1 MANRGKN
8 NKGNKGKGNNTSA
21 APAKT
26 TGITISE
33 EDAAILEKVKQIAKD
48 AEVDLTDYKKLLEDE
63 LEEEIGRKREEQ
75 ERSLESA
82 KTKMEEEYKKELDE
96 KYKALKK
103 ETSDLEKT
111 KQELDSTVSGLQGK
125 LDKISEK
132 ISGAEEEARGIIK
145 KAEEDVQGII
155 DQAREDAKTASQ
167 EVLDEIAGKRTE
179 LEDQMDDF
187 ETKQFELE
195 AREAQ
200 LASKEKRVAK
210 QAEVYDT
217 ANPDMVESLKRQL
230 SITREQLDA
239 VRDEYEQVQI
249 ELNKM
254 KLKQIR
260 AEGISA
266 EDLQE
271 ENERLM
277 EKVEELENKCNRY
290 SDYELLE
297 MKRALDAE
305 KDYLIRIQN
314 QDREIAE
321 SRAELGRL
329 QNGQMEYE
337 QLRAQLDLLRTLND
351 HLRGELDNTK
361 KMLESSVGEICP
373 ALTAIDIQQTEVTG
387 EEYNRVQQ
395 RADLKVDMR
404 SMNLPKLVTHV
415 KTYAASRAKP
425 LFYSDRDLRAY
436 IAGMAS
442 SHLSILQGM
451 SGTGKTSLPKIFAEA
466 VMGEINVVV
475 VESSWRDRN
484 ELLGYYNDFS
494 KKFTAKEF
502 TCDLYR
508 AGCDRYKDTIYIIVL
523 DEMNL
528 SRVEYYFADFLSVLE
543 HEANKWKIKLVDTDL
558 RQLPTEIT
566 PAVREALEKEKGKE
580 AAELKAILDKLYP
593 EDTFVLDEDEETKV
607 TANDKLRLIAYM
619 SGKKFKNAANT
630 RYLVGGPQNLI
641 DGNTVR
647 IPSNVWFVGTANRD
661 ESTFE
666 ITDKVYDRA
675 QVLEFNKRA
684 KGKQLSEVEKI
695 YLPYEALEKMFLKAA
710 VEYEFDGESYAL
722 LAEIEQILQANFKIS
737 YGNRILDQINKFVPV
752 YVAAGQGSGLSNDEL
767 IREAIDYQLTYKV
780 LRKLEYVEMNRDAN
794 KDAGDKLRK
803 KFEQSGMKLAKE
815 FMDWKL
821 RGEE

>member
-1 MANRGKN
+1 MANRKSKGKN
-8 NKGNKGKGNNTSA
+8 NGRNASPSA
-21 APAKT
+21 VPKSSA
-26 TGITISE
+26 ISISE
-33 EDAAILEKVKQIAKD
+33 EDAALLEKAKQASKAGELD
-48 AEVDLTDYKKLLEDE
+48 LAEYRRLLEED
-63 LEEEIGRKREEQ
+63 LEKEIENKRKEQ
-75 ERSLESA
+75 ETQLEKSKETFEREYA
-82 KTKMEEEYKKELDE
+82 KSLDE
-96 KYKALKK
+96 KYKTLKK
-103 ETSDLEKT
+103 DVSDLEKT
-111 KQELDSTVSGLQGK
+111 KGELEKSVSGLEGELSK
-125 LDKISEK
+125 ISDKISD
-132 ISGAEEEARGIIK
+132 ADK
-145 KAEEDVQGII
+145 KAEGII
-155 DQAREDAKTASQ
+155 GKAEKEAEGIIEQAKEDAQAASQ
-167 EVLDEIAGKRTE
+167 EVLDEIEQKKSD
-179 LEDQMDDF
+179 LEDQLDDI

-217 ANPDMVESLKRQL
+217 ANPDMVESLQRQL
-230 SITREQLDA
+230 GVTREQLDA
-239 VRDEYEQVQI
+239 VRDEYERVQL
-249 ELNKM
+249 ELNKI
-254 KLKQIR
+254 KLMQIKM
-260 AEGISA
+260 EGVSP
-266 EDLQE
+266 EELQK
-271 ENERLM
+271 ENERLL
-277 EKVEELENKCNRY
+277 EKIEELENKCNRY

-321 SRAELGRL
+321 SKAELGRL
-329 QNGQMEYE
+329 QNGQLEYE
-337 QLRAQLDLLRTLND
+337 QLRSQLDLLRTLND
-351 HLRGELDNTK
+351 HLRAELDNTK

-373 ALTAIDIQQTEVTG
+373 ALTAIDIEQTETSG
-387 EEYNRVQQ
+387 EEYNRVQE
-395 RADLKVDMR
+395 RADAKVDMR
-404 SMNLPKLVTHV
+404 SINLPKLVSHV

-436 IAGMAS
+436 LAGMAS
-442 SHLSILQGM
+442 SHLTILQGM

-466 VMGEINVVV
+466 ILGEINVVA

-508 AGCDRYKDTIYIIVL
+508 AGSERYKDTIYIIVL

-543 HEANKWKIKLVDTDL
+543 DKETNWKIKLVDTDL

-566 PAVREALEKEKGKE
+566 QEVKDALEKEKGRE
-580 AAELKAILDKLYP
+580 TSELREIIEKLYP
-593 EDTFVLDEDEETKV
+593 DMSLSEDEETKV
-607 TANDKLRLIAYM
+607 SSNDKLRLISYL

-630 RYLVGGPQNLI
+630 RYLVGGPQNLL
-641 DGNTVR
+641 DGNTIR

-684 KGKQLSEVEKI
+684 KGTKLDEVEKI
-695 YLPYEALEKMFLKAA
+695 YLPYEVLEKLFKKAA
-710 VEYEFDGESYAL
+710 ADFEFDAESNAL
-722 LAEIEQILQANFKIS
+722 LEDIEQILQANFKIS
-737 YGNRILDQINKFVPV
+737 YGNRILDQINTFVPV
-752 YVAAGQGSGLSNDEL
+752 YVAAGQGLGLSDEQL
-767 IREAIDYQLTYKV
+767 IIEALDYQLTYKV

-803 KFEQSGMKLAKE
+803 KFEQNGMKLAKE

>member
-1 MANRGKN
+1 MANRKSKGKN
-8 NKGNKGKGNNTSA
+8 NGRNASPSA
-21 APAKT
+21 VPKSSA
-26 TGITISE
+26 ISISE
-33 EDAAILEKVKQIAKD
+33 EDAALLEKAKQASKAGELD
-48 AEVDLTDYKKLLEDE
+48 LAEYRRLLEED
-63 LEEEIGRKREEQ
+63 LEKEIENKRKEQ
-75 ERSLESA
+75 ETQLEKSKETFEREYA
-82 KTKMEEEYKKELDE
+82 KSLDE
-96 KYKALKK
+96 KYKTLKK
-103 ETSDLEKT
+103 DVSDLEKT
-111 KQELDSTVSGLQGK
+111 KGELEKSVSGLEGELSK
-125 LDKISEK
+125 ISDKISD
-132 ISGAEEEARGIIK
+132 ADK
-145 KAEEDVQGII
+145 KAEGII
-155 DQAREDAKTASQ
+155 GKAEKEAEGIIEQAKEDAKAASQ
-167 EVLDEIAGKRTE
+167 EVLDEIEQKKSD
-179 LEDQMDDF
+179 LEDQLDDI

-217 ANPDMVESLKRQL
+217 ANPDMVESLQRQL
-230 SITREQLDA
+230 GVTREQLDA
-239 VRDEYEQVQI
+239 VRDEYERVQL
-249 ELNKM
+249 ELNKI
-254 KLKQIR
+254 KLMQIKM
-260 AEGISA
+260 EGVSP
-266 EDLQE
+266 EELQK
-271 ENERLM
+271 ENERLL
-277 EKVEELENKCNRY
+277 EKIEELENKCNRY

-321 SRAELGRL
+321 SKAELGRL
-329 QNGQMEYE
+329 QNGQLEYE
-337 QLRAQLDLLRTLND
+337 QLRSQLDLLRTLND
-351 HLRGELDNTK
+351 HLRAELDNTK

-373 ALTAIDIQQTEVTG
+373 ALTAIDIEQTETSG
-387 EEYNRVQQ
+387 EEYNRVQE
-395 RADLKVDMR
+395 RADAKVDMR
-404 SMNLPKLVTHV
+404 SINLPKLVSHV

-436 IAGMAS
+436 LAGMAS
-442 SHLSILQGM
+442 SHLTILQGM

-466 VMGEINVVV
+466 ILGEINVVA

-508 AGCDRYKDTIYIIVL
+508 AGSERYKDTIYIIVL

-543 HEANKWKIKLVDTDL
+543 DKETNWKIKLVDTDL

-566 PAVREALEKEKGKE
+566 QEVKDALEKEKGRE
-580 AAELKAILDKLYP
+580 TSELREIIEKLYP
-593 EDTFVLDEDEETKV
+593 DMSLSEDEETKV
-607 TANDKLRLIAYM
+607 SSNDKLRLISYL

-630 RYLVGGPQNLI
+630 RYLVGGPQNLL
-641 DGNTVR
+641 DGNTIR

-684 KGKQLSEVEKI
+684 KGTKLDEVEKI
-695 YLPYEALEKMFLKAA
+695 YLPYEVLEKLFKKAA
-710 VEYEFDGESYAL
+710 ADFEFDAESNAL
-722 LAEIEQILQANFKIS
+722 LEDIEQILQANFKIS
-737 YGNRILDQINKFVPV
+737 YGNRILDQINTFVPV
-752 YVAAGQGSGLSNDEL
+752 YVAAGQGLGLSDEQL
-767 IREAIDYQLTYKV
+767 IIEALDYQLTYKV

-803 KFEQSGMKLAKE
+803 KFEQNGMKLAKE

>member
-1 MANRGKN
+1 MANRKSKGKN
-8 NKGNKGKGNNTSA
+8 NGRNASPSA
-21 APAKT
+21 VPKSSA
-26 TGITISE
+26 ISISE
-33 EDAAILEKVKQIAKD
+33 EDAALLEKAKQASKAGELD
-48 AEVDLTDYKKLLEDE
+48 LAEYRRLLEED
-63 LEEEIGRKREEQ
+63 LEKEIENKRKEQ
-75 ERSLESA
+75 ETQLEKSKETFEREYA
-82 KTKMEEEYKKELDE
+82 KSLDE
-96 KYKALKK
+96 KYKTLKK
-103 ETSDLEKT
+103 DVSDLEKT
-111 KQELDSTVSGLQGK
+111 KGELEKSVCGLEGE
-125 LDKISEK
+125 LSRISDKISD
-132 ISGAEEEARGIIK
+132 ADK
-145 KAEEDVQGII
+145 KAERIIGKAEKEAEGII
-155 DQAREDAKTASQ
+155 EQAKEDAQAASQ
-167 EVLDEIAGKRTE
+167 EVLDEIEQKKSD
-179 LEDQMDDF
+179 LEDQLDDI

-217 ANPDMVESLKRQL
+217 ANPDMVESLQRQL
-230 SITREQLDA
+230 GVTREQLDA
-239 VRDEYEQVQI
+239 VRDEYERVQL
-249 ELNKM
+249 ELNKI
-254 KLKQIR
+254 KLMQIKM
-260 AEGISA
+260 EGVSP
-266 EDLQE
+266 EELQK
-271 ENERLM
+271 ENERLL
-277 EKVEELENKCNRY
+277 EKIEELENKCNRY

-321 SRAELGRL
+321 SKAELGRL
-329 QNGQMEYE
+329 QNGQLEYE
-337 QLRAQLDLLRTLND
+337 QLRSQLDLLRTLND
-351 HLRGELDNTK
+351 HLRAELDNTK

-373 ALTAIDIQQTEVTG
+373 ALTAIDIEQTETSG
-387 EEYNRVQQ
+387 EEYNRVQE
-395 RADLKVDMR
+395 RADAKVDMR
-404 SMNLPKLVTHV
+404 SINLPKLVSHV

-436 IAGMAS
+436 LAGMAS
-442 SHLSILQGM
+442 SHLTILQGM

-466 VMGEINVVV
+466 ILGEINVVA

-508 AGCDRYKDTIYIIVL
+508 AGSERYKDTIYIIVL

-543 HEANKWKIKLVDTDL
+543 DKETNWKIKLVDTDL

-566 PAVREALEKEKGKE
+566 QEVKDALEKEKGRE
-580 AAELKAILDKLYP
+580 TSELREIIEKLYP
-593 EDTFVLDEDEETKV
+593 DMSLSEDEETKV
-607 TANDKLRLIAYM
+607 SSNDKLRLISYL

-630 RYLVGGPQNLI
+630 RYLVGGPQNLL
-641 DGNTVR
+641 DGNTIR

-684 KGKQLSEVEKI
+684 KGTKLDEVEKI
-695 YLPYEALEKMFLKAA
+695 YLPYEVLEKLFKKAA
-710 VEYEFDGESYAL
+710 ADFEFDAESNAL
-722 LAEIEQILQANFKIS
+722 LADIEQILQANFKIS
-737 YGNRILDQINKFVPV
+737 YGNRILDQINTFVPV
-752 YVAAGQGSGLSNDEL
+752 YVAAGQGLGLSDEQL
-767 IREAIDYQLTYKV
+767 IIEALDYQLTYKV

-803 KFEQSGMKLAKE
+803 KFEQNGMKLAKE

>member
-1 MANRGKN
+1 MKLFDYMHEIKGVLLVCFSGGLFFTLVLAAFGVSAAQLILLWMCFCLILFSTLVCCWQKKRRRLSYLRDTFGVLEPKYLMAEIADAPDSALEQVYFHMLQRALKSMADQVASSQRQTREYQEFLEQWVHEIKLPVTGIELLCEN
-8 NKGNKGKGNNTSA
+8 NKTDV
-21 APAKT
+21 T
-26 TGITISE
+26 RR
-33 EDAAILEKVKQIAKD
+33 ILAQTQRIGQDVEKV
-48 AEVDLTDYKKLLEDE
+48 LFY
-63 LEEEIGRKREEQ
+63 
-75 ERSLESA
+75 
-82 KTKMEEEYKKELDE
+82 
-96 KYKALKK
+96 
-103 ETSDLEKT
+103 
-111 KQELDSTVSGLQGK
+111 
-125 LDKISEK
+125 
-132 ISGAEEEARGIIK
+132 ARLG
-145 KAEEDVQGII
+145 V
-155 DQAREDAKTASQ
+155 
-167 EVLDEIAGKRTE
+167 
-179 LEDQMDDF
+179 
-187 ETKQFELE
+187 
-195 AREAQ
+195 
-200 LASKEKRVAK
+200 
-210 QAEVYDT
+210 
-217 ANPDMVESLKRQL
+217 
-230 SITREQLDA
+230 
-239 VRDEYEQVQI
+239 
-249 ELNKM
+249 
-254 KLKQIR
+254 
-260 AEGISA
+260 
-266 EDLQE
+266 
-271 ENERLM
+271 
-277 EKVEELENKCNRY
+277 
-290 SDYELLE
+290 
-297 MKRALDAE
+297 AE

>member
-1 MANRGKN
+1 MASKKNRN
-8 NKGNKGKGNNTSA
+8 NNNNNSKGRGNNSTAS
-21 APAKT
+21 
-26 TGITISE
+26 TGVTITE
-33 EDAAILEKVKQIAKD
+33 EEVALLEKAKKIVKD
-48 AEVDLTDYKKLLEDE
+48 TELEMAEFKKLLEDDLETEIDQKRKEQEQE
-63 LEEEIGRKREEQ
+63 LENAKSKFEEQ
-75 ERSLESA
+75 
-82 KTKMEEEYKKELDE
+82 YKKELDE
-96 KYKALKK
+96 KHSTLKK
-103 ETSDLEKT
+103 ETTELEKT
-111 KQELDSTVSGLQGK
+111 KTALEGSVSGLQSE

-132 ISGAEEEARGIIK
+132 IDTADKKAKEITDKAEEEA
-145 KAEEDVQGII
+145 QGII
-155 DQAREDAKTASQ
+155 DKAKEEAQDASQ
-167 EVLDEIAGKRTE
+167 EVLDEIEQQKND
-179 LEDQMDDF
+179 LDNQLDDF

-210 QAEVYDT
+210 QAEVYDA
-217 ANPDMVESLKRQL
+217 ANPDVVESLKRQV
-230 SITREQLDA
+230 SVTREQLDA
-239 VRDEYEQVQI
+239 VRDEYESVQI
-249 ELNKM
+249 ELNKI
-254 KLKQIR
+254 KLKQIKS
-260 AEGISA
+260 EGISP
-266 EDLQE
+266 EELQE
-271 ENERLM
+271 ENERLIQ
-277 EKVEELENKCNRY
+277 KVEDLENRCNRY

-314 QDREIAE
+314 QDREISE
-321 SRAELGRL
+321 SKAELGRL

-337 QLRAQLDLLRTLND
+337 QLRAQLDLLRTLNE

-373 ALTAIDIQQTEVTG
+373 ALTAIDIQQTEESG
-387 EEYNRVQQ
+387 EEFNRLQQ
-395 RADLKVDMR
+395 RSDFKVDLR
-404 SMNLPKLVTHV
+404 SMNLAKLVSHV

-425 LFYSDRDLRAY
+425 LFYSERDLRSY

-442 SHLSILQGM
+442 SHLSVLQGM
-451 SGTGKTSLPKIFAEA
+451 SGTGKTSLPKIFAESIL
-466 VMGEINVVV
+466 GEINVVV

-528 SRVEYYFADFLSVLE
+528 SRVEYYFADFLSILE
-543 HEANKWKIKLVDTDL
+543 HEASKWKIKLVDTDL

-566 PAVREALEKEKGKE
+566 KEVKEALDKEKGKE
-580 AAELKAILDKLYP
+580 IEELKGIVETLYP
-593 EDTFVLDEDEETKV
+593 NLSLNEDEETKV
-607 TANDKLRLIAYM
+607 TASDKLRLIAYL
-619 SGKKFKNAANT
+619 SSKKFKNAANT

-641 DGNTVR
+641 DGNTIR

-684 KGKQLSEVEKI
+684 KGNKLPEVDKI
-695 YLPYEALEKMFLKAA
+695 YLPYEALEKMFTKA
-710 VEYEFDGESYAL
+710 EIDFTFDGENYAL
-722 LAEIEQILQANFKIS
+722 LTDIEQILQANFKIS

-752 YVAAGQGSGLSNDEL
+752 YVAAGQGSGLTNDEL
-767 IREAIDYQLTYKV
+767 IKEAIDYQLTYKV

-803 KFEQSGMKLAKE
+803 KFEQNGMKLAKE

>member
-1 MANRGKN
+1 M
-8 NKGNKGKGNNTSA
+8 
-21 APAKT
+21 
-26 TGITISE
+26 
-33 EDAAILEKVKQIAKD
+33 
-48 AEVDLTDYKKLLEDE
+48 
-63 LEEEIGRKREEQ
+63 
-75 ERSLESA
+75 
-82 KTKMEEEYKKELDE
+82 
-96 KYKALKK
+96 
-103 ETSDLEKT
+103 
-111 KQELDSTVSGLQGK
+111 
-125 LDKISEK
+125 
-132 ISGAEEEARGIIK
+132 
-145 KAEEDVQGII
+145 
-155 DQAREDAKTASQ
+155 
-167 EVLDEIAGKRTE
+167 
-179 LEDQMDDF
+179 
-187 ETKQFELE
+187 
-195 AREAQ
+195 
-200 LASKEKRVAK
+200 
-210 QAEVYDT
+210 
-217 ANPDMVESLKRQL
+217 
-230 SITREQLDA
+230 
-239 VRDEYEQVQI
+239 
-249 ELNKM
+249 
-254 KLKQIR
+254 
-260 AEGISA
+260 
-266 EDLQE
+266 
-271 ENERLM
+271 
-277 EKVEELENKCNRY
+277 
-290 SDYELLE
+290 
-297 MKRALDAE
+297 
-305 KDYLIRIQN
+305 IQ
-314 QDREIAE
+314 
-321 SRAELGRL
+321 
-329 QNGQMEYE
+329 
-337 QLRAQLDLLRTLND
+337 
-351 HLRGELDNTK
+351 
-361 KMLESSVGEICP
+361 C
-373 ALTAIDIQQTEVTG
+373 
-387 EEYNRVQQ
+387 
-395 RADLKVDMR
+395 
-404 SMNLPKLVTHV
+404 
-415 KTYAASRAKP
+415 
-425 LFYSDRDLRAY
+425 
-436 IAGMAS
+436 
-442 SHLSILQGM
+442 
-451 SGTGKTSLPKIFAEA
+451 TSLPKIFAEA

>member
-1 MANRGKN
+1 MANRKSKGKN
-8 NKGNKGKGNNTSA
+8 NGRNASPSA
-21 APAKT
+21 VPKSSA
-26 TGITISE
+26 ISISE
-33 EDAAILEKVKQIAKD
+33 EDAALLEKAKQASKAGELD
-48 AEVDLTDYKKLLEDE
+48 LAEYRRLLEED
-63 LEEEIGRKREEQ
+63 LEKEIENKRKEQ
-75 ERSLESA
+75 ETQLEKSKETFEREYA
-82 KTKMEEEYKKELDE
+82 KSLDE
-96 KYKALKK
+96 KYKTLKK
-103 ETSDLEKT
+103 DVSDLEKT
-111 KQELDSTVSGLQGK
+111 KGELEKSVSGLEGELSK
-125 LDKISEK
+125 ISDKISD
-132 ISGAEEEARGIIK
+132 ADK
-145 KAEEDVQGII
+145 KAEGII
-155 DQAREDAKTASQ
+155 GKAEKEAEGIIEQAKEDAQAASQ
-167 EVLDEIAGKRTE
+167 EVLDEIEQKKSD
-179 LEDQMDDF
+179 LEDQLDDI

-217 ANPDMVESLKRQL
+217 ANPDMVESLQRQL
-230 SITREQLDA
+230 GVTREQLDA
-239 VRDEYEQVQI
+239 VRDEYERVQL
-249 ELNKM
+249 ELNKI
-254 KLKQIR
+254 KLMQIKM
-260 AEGISA
+260 EGVSP
-266 EDLQE
+266 EELQK
-271 ENERLM
+271 ENERLL
-277 EKVEELENKCNRY
+277 EKIEELENKCNRY

-321 SRAELGRL
+321 SKAELGRL
-329 QNGQMEYE
+329 QNGQLEYE
-337 QLRAQLDLLRTLND
+337 QLRSQLDLLRTLND
-351 HLRGELDNTK
+351 HLRAELDNTK

-373 ALTAIDIQQTEVTG
+373 ALTAIDIEQMETSG
-387 EEYNRVQQ
+387 EEYNRVQE
-395 RADLKVDMR
+395 RADAKVDMR
-404 SMNLPKLVTHV
+404 SINLPKLVSHV

-436 IAGMAS
+436 LAGMAS
-442 SHLSILQGM
+442 SHLTILQGM

-466 VMGEINVVV
+466 ILGEINVVA

-508 AGCDRYKDTIYIIVL
+508 AGSERYKDTIYIIVL

-543 HEANKWKIKLVDTDL
+543 DKETNWKIKLVDTDL

-566 PAVREALEKEKGKE
+566 QEVKDALEKEKGRE
-580 AAELKAILDKLYP
+580 TSELREIIEKLYP
-593 EDTFVLDEDEETKV
+593 DMSLSEDEETKV
-607 TANDKLRLIAYM
+607 SSNDKLRLISYL

-630 RYLVGGPQNLI
+630 RYLVGGPQNLL
-641 DGNTVR
+641 DGNTIR

-684 KGKQLSEVEKI
+684 KGTKLDEVEKI
-695 YLPYEALEKMFLKAA
+695 YLPYEVLEKLFKKAA
-710 VEYEFDGESYAL
+710 ADFEFDAESNAL
-722 LAEIEQILQANFKIS
+722 LEDIEQILQANFKIS
-737 YGNRILDQINKFVPV
+737 YGNRILDQINTFVPV
-752 YVAAGQGSGLSNDEL
+752 YVAAGQGLGLSDEQL
-767 IREAIDYQLTYKV
+767 IIEALDYQLTYKV
-780 LRKLEYVEMNRDAN
+780 LKKLEYVEMNRDAN

-803 KFEQSGMKLAKE
+803 KFEQNGMKLAKE

>member
-1 MANRGKN
+1 MAGRKSKGKN
-8 NKGNKGKGNNTSA
+8 NGRNASPSA
-21 APAKT
+21 APKSST
-26 TGITISE
+26 ISISE
-33 EDAAILEKVKQIAKD
+33 EDAALLEKAKQASKAGELD
-48 AEVDLTDYKKLLEDE
+48 LAEYGRLLEED
-63 LEEEIGRKREEQ
+63 LEKEIENKRKEQ
-75 ERSLESA
+75 ETQLEKS
-82 KTKMEEEYKKELDE
+82 KETFEREYTKSLDE
-96 KYKALKK
+96 KYKTLKK
-103 ETSDLEKT
+103 EVLDLEKT
-111 KQELDSTVSGLQGK
+111 KKELGKSVSGLEGELSK
-125 LDKISEK
+125 ISDKISD
-132 ISGAEEEARGIIK
+132 ADK
-145 KAEEDVQGII
+145 KAEGII
-155 DQAREDAKTASQ
+155 GKAEKEAEGIIEQAKEDAQAASQ
-167 EVLDEIAGKRTE
+167 EVLDEIEQKKSD
-179 LEDQMDDF
+179 LEDQLDDI

-210 QAEVYDT
+210 QAEVYNT
-217 ANPDMVESLKRQL
+217 ANPDMVESLQRQL
-230 SITREQLDA
+230 GVTREQLDA
-239 VRDEYEQVQI
+239 VRDEYERVQL
-249 ELNKM
+249 ELNKI
-254 KLKQIR
+254 KLKQIKM
-260 AEGISA
+260 EGVSP
-266 EDLQE
+266 EELQE
-271 ENERLM
+271 ENERLL
-277 EKVEELENKCNRY
+277 EKIEELENKCNRY

-305 KDYLIRIQN
+305 KDYLVRIQN

-321 SRAELGRL
+321 SKAELGRL
-329 QNGQMEYE
+329 QNGQLEYE
-337 QLRAQLDLLRTLND
+337 QLRSQLDLLRTLND
-351 HLRGELDNTK
+351 HLRAELDNTK

-373 ALTAIDIQQTEVTG
+373 ALTAIDIEQTETSG
-387 EEYNRVQQ
+387 EKYNRVQE
-395 RADLKVDMR
+395 RADAKVDMR
-404 SMNLPKLVTHV
+404 SINLPKLVSHV

-436 IAGMAS
+436 LAGMAS
-442 SHLSILQGM
+442 SHLAILQGM

-466 VMGEINVVV
+466 ILGEINVVA

-508 AGCDRYKDTIYIIVL
+508 AGSDRYKDTIYIIVL

-543 HEANKWKIKLVDTDL
+543 DKETNWKIKLVDTDL

-566 PAVREALEKEKGKE
+566 QEVKDALEKEKGRE
-580 AAELKAILDKLYP
+580 ASELREIIEKLYP
-593 EDTFVLDEDEETKV
+593 DMSLSEDEETKV
-607 TANDKLRLIAYM
+607 SSNDKLRLISYL

-630 RYLVGGPQNLI
+630 RYLVGGPQNLL
-641 DGNTVR
+641 DGNTIR

-684 KGKQLSEVEKI
+684 KGTKLDEVKKI
-695 YLPYEALEKMFLKAA
+695 YLSYEVLEKLFKKAA
-710 VEYEFDGESYAL
+710 ADFEFDAESNAL

-737 YGNRILDQINKFVPV
+737 YGNRILDQINTFVPV
-752 YVAAGQGSGLSNDEL
+752 YVAAGQGLDFSNEQL
-767 IREAIDYQLTYKV
+767 IIEALDYQLTYKV

-803 KFEQSGMKLAKE
+803 KFEQNGMKLAKE

>member
-1 MANRGKN
+1 MANRKSKGKN
-8 NKGNKGKGNNTSA
+8 NGRNASPSA
-21 APAKT
+21 VPKSSA
-26 TGITISE
+26 ISISE
-33 EDAAILEKVKQIAKD
+33 EDAALLEKAKQASKAGELD
-48 AEVDLTDYKKLLEDE
+48 LAEYRRLLEED
-63 LEEEIGRKREEQ
+63 LEKEIENKRKEQ
-75 ERSLESA
+75 ETQLEKSKETFEREYA
-82 KTKMEEEYKKELDE
+82 KSLDE
-96 KYKALKK
+96 KYKTLKK
-103 ETSDLEKT
+103 DVSDLEKT
-111 KQELDSTVSGLQGK
+111 KGELEKSVCGLEGE
-125 LDKISEK
+125 LSRISDKISD
-132 ISGAEEEARGIIK
+132 ADK
-145 KAEEDVQGII
+145 KAEGII
-155 DQAREDAKTASQ
+155 GKAEKEAEGIIEQAKEDAQAASQ
-167 EVLDEIAGKRTE
+167 EVLDEIEQKKSD
-179 LEDQMDDF
+179 LEDQLDDI

-217 ANPDMVESLKRQL
+217 ANPDMVESLQRQL
-230 SITREQLDA
+230 GVTREQLDA
-239 VRDEYEQVQI
+239 VRDEYERVQL
-249 ELNKM
+249 ELNKI
-254 KLKQIR
+254 KLMQIKM
-260 AEGISA
+260 EGVSP
-266 EDLQE
+266 EELQK
-271 ENERLM
+271 ENERLL
-277 EKVEELENKCNRY
+277 EKIEELENKCNRY

-305 KDYLIRIQN
+305 KDYLIQIQN

-321 SRAELGRL
+321 SKAELGRL
-329 QNGQMEYE
+329 QNGQLEYE
-337 QLRAQLDLLRTLND
+337 QLRSQLDLLRTLND
-351 HLRGELDNTK
+351 HLRAELDNTK
-361 KMLESSVGEICP
+361 KMLESCVGEICP
-373 ALTAIDIQQTEVTG
+373 ALTAIDIEQTETSG
-387 EEYNRVQQ
+387 EEYNRVQE
-395 RADLKVDMR
+395 RADAKVDMR
-404 SMNLPKLVTHV
+404 SINLPKLVSHV

-436 IAGMAS
+436 LAGMAS
-442 SHLSILQGM
+442 SHLTILQGM

-466 VMGEINVVV
+466 ILGEINVVA

-508 AGCDRYKDTIYIIVL
+508 AGSERYKDTIYIIVL

-543 HEANKWKIKLVDTDL
+543 DKETNWKIKLVDTDL

-566 PAVREALEKEKGKE
+566 QEVKDALEKEKGRE
-580 AAELKAILDKLYP
+580 TSELREIIEKLYP
-593 EDTFVLDEDEETKV
+593 DMSLSEDEETKV
-607 TANDKLRLIAYM
+607 SSNDKLRLISYL

-630 RYLVGGPQNLI
+630 RYLVGGPQNLL
-641 DGNTVR
+641 DGNTIR

-684 KGKQLSEVEKI
+684 KGTKLDEVEKI
-695 YLPYEALEKMFLKAA
+695 YLPYEVLEKLFKKAA
-710 VEYEFDGESYAL
+710 ADFEFDAESNAL
-722 LAEIEQILQANFKIS
+722 LADIEQILQANFKIS
-737 YGNRILDQINKFVPV
+737 YGNRILDQINTFVPV
-752 YVAAGQGSGLSNDEL
+752 YVAAGQGLGLSDEQL
-767 IREAIDYQLTYKV
+767 IIEALDYQLTYKV

-803 KFEQSGMKLAKE
+803 KFEQNGMKLAKE

>member
-1 MANRGKN
+1 MANRKSKGKN
-8 NKGNKGKGNNTSA
+8 NGRNASPSA
-21 APAKT
+21 VPKSSA
-26 TGITISE
+26 ISISE
-33 EDAAILEKVKQIAKD
+33 EDAALLEKAKQASKAGELD
-48 AEVDLTDYKKLLEDE
+48 LAEYRRLLEED
-63 LEEEIGRKREEQ
+63 LEKEIENKRKEQ
-75 ERSLESA
+75 ETQLEKSKETFEREYA
-82 KTKMEEEYKKELDE
+82 KSLDE
-96 KYKALKK
+96 KYKTLKK
-103 ETSDLEKT
+103 DVSDLEKT
-111 KQELDSTVSGLQGK
+111 KGELEKSVSGLEGELSK
-125 LDKISEK
+125 ISDKISD
-132 ISGAEEEARGIIK
+132 ADK
-145 KAEEDVQGII
+145 KAEGII
-155 DQAREDAKTASQ
+155 GKAEKEAEGIIEQAKEDAQAASQ
-167 EVLDEIAGKRTE
+167 EVLDEIEQKKSD
-179 LEDQMDDF
+179 LEDQLDDI

-217 ANPDMVESLKRQL
+217 ANPDMVESLQRQL
-230 SITREQLDA
+230 GVTREQLDA
-239 VRDEYEQVQI
+239 VRDEYERVQL
-249 ELNKM
+249 ELNKI
-254 KLKQIR
+254 KLMQIKM
-260 AEGISA
+260 EGVSP
-266 EDLQE
+266 EELQK
-271 ENERLM
+271 ENERLL
-277 EKVEELENKCNRY
+277 EKIEELENKCNRY

-321 SRAELGRL
+321 SKAELGRL
-329 QNGQMEYE
+329 QNGQLEYE
-337 QLRAQLDLLRTLND
+337 QLRSQLDLLRTLND
-351 HLRGELDNTK
+351 HLRAELDNTK

-373 ALTAIDIQQTEVTG
+373 ALTAIDIEQTETSG
-387 EEYNRVQQ
+387 EEYNCVQE
-395 RADLKVDMR
+395 RADAKVDMR
-404 SMNLPKLVTHV
+404 SINLPKLVSHV
-415 KTYAASRAKP
+415 KTYAASRAKS

-436 IAGMAS
+436 LAGMAS
-442 SHLSILQGM
+442 SHLTILQGM

-466 VMGEINVVV
+466 ILGEINVVA

-508 AGCDRYKDTIYIIVL
+508 AGSERYKDTIYIIVL

-543 HEANKWKIKLVDTDL
+543 DKETNWKIKLVDTDL

-566 PAVREALEKEKGKE
+566 QEVKDALEKEKGRE
-580 AAELKAILDKLYP
+580 TSELREIIEKLYP
-593 EDTFVLDEDEETKV
+593 DMSLSEDEETKV
-607 TANDKLRLIAYM
+607 SSNDKLRLISYL

-630 RYLVGGPQNLI
+630 RYLVGGPQNLL
-641 DGNTVR
+641 DGNTIR

-684 KGKQLSEVEKI
+684 KGTKLDEVEKI
-695 YLPYEALEKMFLKAA
+695 YLPYEVLEKLFKKAA
-710 VEYEFDGESYAL
+710 ADFEFDAESNAL
-722 LAEIEQILQANFKIS
+722 LADIEQILQANFKIS
-737 YGNRILDQINKFVPV
+737 YGNRILDQINTFVPV
-752 YVAAGQGSGLSNDEL
+752 YVAAGQGLGLSDEQL
-767 IREAIDYQLTYKV
+767 IIEALDYQLTYKV

-803 KFEQSGMKLAKE
+803 KFEQNGMKLAKE

>member
-1 MANRGKN
+1 M
-8 NKGNKGKGNNTSA
+8 
-21 APAKT
+21 
-26 TGITISE
+26 
-33 EDAAILEKVKQIAKD
+33 
-48 AEVDLTDYKKLLEDE
+48 
-63 LEEEIGRKREEQ
+63 
-75 ERSLESA
+75 
-82 KTKMEEEYKKELDE
+82 
-96 KYKALKK
+96 
-103 ETSDLEKT
+103 EKT

-145 KAEEDVQGII
+145 KAEEDAQGII

>member
-1 MANRGKN
+1 MASKKNRGKN
-8 NKGNKGKGNNTSA
+8 NGRNASPSTVVKTSNVS
-21 APAKT
+21 
-26 TGITISE
+26 ISE
-33 EDAAILEKVKQIAKD
+33 EDAVLLEKAKKASKD
-48 AEVDLTDYKKLLEDE
+48 GELDLAEYRKLLEAE
-63 LEEEIGRKREEQ
+63 LETEIENKRKEQEEQ
-75 ERSLESA
+75 LEKSKETFEQEYA
-82 KTKMEEEYKKELDE
+82 KSLDE
-96 KYKALKK
+96 KYKTLKRDV
-103 ETSDLEKT
+103 SDLEKT
-111 KQELDSTVSGLQGK
+111 KGELEKNISGLEREVSK
-125 LDKISEK
+125 IADKISDAEK
-132 ISGAEEEARGIIK
+132 RVEGIIEKAEKEAEGIIEQAKEEA
-145 KAEEDVQGII
+145 
-155 DQAREDAKTASQ
+155 QAASR
-167 EVLDEIAGKRTE
+167 EVLDEI
-179 LEDQMDDF
+179 DQKKSDLDEQLDDI
-187 ETKQFELE
+187 ETRQFELE

-200 LASKEKRVAK
+200 LTSKEKRVAK

-217 ANPDMVESLKRQL
+217 ANPDTVESLQRQL
-230 SITREQLDA
+230 GVTREQLDA
-239 VRDEYEQVQI
+239 VRNEYERVQL
-249 ELNKM
+249 ELNKI
-254 KLKQIR
+254 KLKQIKM
-260 AEGISA
+260 EGVSP
-266 EDLQE
+266 EELQE
-271 ENERLM
+271 ENERLL
-277 EKVEELENKCNRY
+277 EKIEELENKCNRY

-305 KDYLIRIQN
+305 KDYLVRLQN

-321 SRAELGRL
+321 SKAELGRI
-329 QNGQMEYE
+329 QNGQLEYE
-337 QLRAQLDLLRTLND
+337 QLRSQLDLLRTLND
-351 HLRGELDNTK
+351 HLRAELDNTK

-373 ALTAIDIQQTEVTG
+373 ALTAIDIQQTETSG
-387 EEYNRVQQ
+387 EEYNRVQE
-395 RADLKVDMR
+395 REDAKVDMR
-404 SMNLPKLVTHV
+404 SINLPKLISHV

-436 IAGMAS
+436 LAGMAS
-442 SHLSILQGM
+442 SHLAILQGM

-466 VMGEINVVV
+466 ILGEINVVA

-508 AGCDRYKDTIYIIVL
+508 AGSERYKDTIYIIVL

-543 HEANKWKIKLVDTDL
+543 DKTTNWKIKLVDTDL

-566 PAVREALEKEKGKE
+566 QEVKDALEKEKGRE
-580 AAELKAILDKLYP
+580 ASELREIIEKLYP
-593 EDTFVLDEDEETKV
+593 DMSLSEDEETKV
-607 TANDKLRLIAYM
+607 SSNDKLRLISYL
-619 SGKKFKNAANT
+619 SGKKFKNVANT
-630 RYLVGGPQNLI
+630 RYLVGGPQNLL

-684 KGKQLSEVEKI
+684 KGTKLDEVEKI
-695 YLPYEALEKMFLKAA
+695 YLPYDVLQKLFKKAA
-710 VEYEFDGESYAL
+710 VEFEFDAESYAL

-737 YGNRILDQINKFVPV
+737 YGNRILDQINTFVPV
-752 YVAAGQGSGLSNDEL
+752 YVAAGQGLGISDEQL
-767 IREAIDYQLTYKV
+767 IIEALDYQLTYKV

-803 KFEQSGMKLAKE
+803 KFEQNGMKLAKE

>member
-1 MANRGKN
+1 MAGRKSKGKN
-8 NKGNKGKGNNTSA
+8 NGRNASPSA
-21 APAKT
+21 APKSST
-26 TGITISE
+26 ISISE
-33 EDAAILEKVKQIAKD
+33 EDAALLEKAKQASKAGELD
-48 AEVDLTDYKKLLEDE
+48 LAEYGRLLEED
-63 LEEEIGRKREEQ
+63 LEKEIENKRKEQ
-75 ERSLESA
+75 ETQLEKS
-82 KTKMEEEYKKELDE
+82 KETFEREYTKSLDE

-103 ETSDLEKT
+103 DVSDLEKT
-111 KQELDSTVSGLQGK
+111 KGELEKSVSGLEGELSK
-125 LDKISEK
+125 ISDKISDADKKVE
-132 ISGAEEEARGIIK
+132 GIIG
-145 KAEEDVQGII
+145 KAEKEAEGII
-155 DQAREDAKTASQ
+155 EQAKEDAQAASQ
-167 EVLDEIAGKRTE
+167 EVLDEIEQKKSD
-179 LEDQMDDF
+179 LEDQLDEI

-195 AREAQ
+195 ARETQ

-217 ANPDMVESLKRQL
+217 ANPDMVESLQRQL
-230 SITREQLDA
+230 GVTREQLDA
-239 VRDEYEQVQI
+239 VRDEYERVQL
-249 ELNKM
+249 ELNKI
-254 KLKQIR
+254 KLKQIKM
-260 AEGISA
+260 EGVSP
-266 EDLQE
+266 EELQE
-271 ENERLM
+271 ENERLL
-277 EKVEELENKCNRY
+277 EKIEELENKCNRY

-305 KDYLIRIQN
+305 KDYLVRIQN

-321 SRAELGRL
+321 SKAELGRL
-329 QNGQMEYE
+329 QNGQLEYE
-337 QLRAQLDLLRTLND
+337 QLRSQLDLLRTLND
-351 HLRGELDNTK
+351 HLRAELDNTK

-373 ALTAIDIQQTEVTG
+373 ALTAIDIDQTETSG
-387 EEYNRVQQ
+387 EEYNRVQE
-395 RADLKVDMR
+395 RADAKVDMR
-404 SMNLPKLVTHV
+404 SINLPKLVSHV
-415 KTYAASRAKP
+415 KIYAASRAKP

-436 IAGMAS
+436 LAGMAS
-442 SHLSILQGM
+442 SHLTILQGM

-466 VMGEINVVV
+466 ILGEINVVA

-508 AGCDRYKDTIYIIVL
+508 AGSDRYKDTIYIIVL

-543 HEANKWKIKLVDTDL
+543 DKETNWKIKLVDTDL

-566 PAVREALEKEKGKE
+566 QEVKDALEKEKGRE
-580 AAELKAILDKLYP
+580 ASELREIIEKLYP
-593 EDTFVLDEDEETKV
+593 DMSLSEDEETKV
-607 TANDKLRLIAYM
+607 SSNDKIRLISYL
-619 SGKKFKNAANT
+619 SGKKFKNVANT
-630 RYLVGGPQNLI
+630 RYLVGGPQNLL

-647 IPSNVWFVGTANRD
+647 IPSNIWFVGTANRD

-684 KGKQLSEVEKI
+684 KGTKLDEVEKI
-695 YLPYEALEKMFLKAA
+695 YLPYEVLEKLFKKAA
-710 VEYEFDGESYAL
+710 ADFEFDAESNVL
-722 LAEIEQILQANFKIS
+722 LAEIEQILQTNFKIS
-737 YGNRILDQINKFVPV
+737 YGNRILDQINTFVPV
-752 YVAAGQGSGLSNDEL
+752 YVAAGQGLGLSDEQL
-767 IREAIDYQLTYKV
+767 IIEALDYQLTYKV

-803 KFEQSGMKLAKE
+803 KFEQNGMKLAKE

>member
-1 MANRGKN
+1 MASKKNRGKN
-8 NKGNKGKGNNTSA
+8 NGRNASPSTA
-21 APAKT
+21 AKT
-26 TGITISE
+26 STVSISD
-33 EDAAILEKVKQIAKD
+33 EDAALLEKAKKASKD
-48 AEVDLTDYKKLLEDE
+48 GELDLAEYRKLLEAE
-63 LEEEIGRKREEQ
+63 LETEIENKRKEQEEQ
-75 ERSLESA
+75 LEKSKESFEQEYA
-82 KTKMEEEYKKELDE
+82 KSLDE
-96 KYKALKK
+96 KYKTLKK
-103 ETSDLEKT
+103 DVSDLEKT
-111 KQELDSTVSGLQGK
+111 KGELEKSVSGLEGELSK
-125 LDKISEK
+125 ISDKISD
-132 ISGAEEEARGIIK
+132 ADK
-145 KAEEDVQGII
+145 KAEGII
-155 DQAREDAKTASQ
+155 EKAEKEAERIIEQAKEDAQTTNQ
-167 EVLDEIAGKRTE
+167 EVLKEIDQKKSDI
-179 LEDQMDDF
+179 EDQLDDI

-210 QAEVYDT
+210 QAEVYDA
-217 ANPDMVESLKRQL
+217 ANPDMVESLQRQL
-230 SITREQLDA
+230 GVTREQLDA
-239 VRDEYEQVQI
+239 VRDEYERVQL
-249 ELNKM
+249 ELNKI
-254 KLKQIR
+254 KLKQIKM
-260 AEGISA
+260 EGVSP
-266 EDLQE
+266 EELQE
-271 ENERLM
+271 ENERLL
-277 EKVEELENKCNRY
+277 EKIKELENKCNKY

-305 KDYLIRIQN
+305 KDYLVRIQN

-321 SRAELGRL
+321 SKAELGRL
-329 QNGQMEYE
+329 QNGQLEYE
-337 QLRAQLDLLRTLND
+337 QLRSQLDLLRTLND
-351 HLRGELDNTK
+351 HLRAELDNTK

-373 ALTAIDIQQTEVTG
+373 ALTAIDIQQTEISG
-387 EEYNRVQQ
+387 EEYNRVQE
-395 RADLKVDMR
+395 RLDVKVDMR
-404 SMNLPKLVTHV
+404 SINLPKLITHV

-436 IAGMAS
+436 LAGMAS
-442 SHLSILQGM
+442 SHLAILQGM

-466 VMGEINVVV
+466 ILGEINVVA

-508 AGCDRYKDTIYIIVL
+508 AGSDRYKDTIYIIVL

-543 HEANKWKIKLVDTDL
+543 DKTTNWKIKLVDTDL

-566 PAVREALEKEKGKE
+566 QEVKDALEKENGRE
-580 AAELKAILDKLYP
+580 ASELREIIEKLYP
-593 EDTFVLDEDEETKV
+593 DMSLSEDEETKV
-607 TANDKLRLIAYM
+607 SSNDKLRLISYL
-619 SGKKFKNAANT
+619 SGKKFKNATNT
-630 RYLVGGPQNLI
+630 RYLVGGPQNLL

-684 KGKQLSEVEKI
+684 KGTKLDEVEKI
-695 YLPYEALEKMFLKAA
+695 YLPYGVLEKLFKKAA
-710 VEYEFDGESYAL
+710 ADFAFDAESNAL

-737 YGNRILDQINKFVPV
+737 YGNRILDQINTFVPV
-752 YVAAGQGSGLSNDEL
+752 YVAAGQGLDLSDEQL
-767 IREAIDYQLTYKV
+767 IIEALDYQLTYKV

-803 KFEQSGMKLAKE
+803 KFEQNGMKLAKE

>member
-1 MANRGKN
+1 MGKNKNRGKSN
-8 NKGNKGKGNNTSA
+8 GRNASPSTVAKTSA
-21 APAKT
+21 
-26 TGITISE
+26 ISISE
-33 EDAAILEKVKQIAKD
+33 EDAALLEMAKKASKDGELDLAEYRRLLETELETEIDNKRKEQEEQLEKSK
-48 AEVDLTDYKKLLEDE
+48 ESF
-63 LEEEIGRKREEQ
+63 EQ
-75 ERSLESA
+75 EYA
-82 KTKMEEEYKKELDE
+82 KSLDE
-96 KYKALKK
+96 KYKTLKRDV
-103 ETSDLEKT
+103 SDLEKT
-111 KQELDSTVSGLQGK
+111 KGELEKSVSGLEGELSK
-125 LDKISEK
+125 ISDKISNADKKVEAILEK
-132 ISGAEEEARGIIK
+132 AEQEAEGIIK
-145 KAEEDVQGII
+145 
-155 DQAREDAKTASQ
+155 QAKEDAQVASK
-167 EVLDEIAGKRTE
+167 EVLDEIEQKKSD
-179 LEDQMDDF
+179 LEEQLDDI

-210 QAEVYDT
+210 QAEVYDS
-217 ANPDMVESLKRQL
+217 ANPDMVESLQRQL
-230 SITREQLDA
+230 GITREQLDA
-239 VRDEYEQVQI
+239 VRDEYERVQL
-249 ELNKM
+249 ELNKI
-254 KLKQIR
+254 KLKQIKM
-260 AEGISA
+260 EGISP
-266 EDLQE
+266 EELQE
-271 ENERLM
+271 ENERFLA
-277 EKVEELENKCNRY
+277 KIEELQNKCNRY
-290 SDYELLE
+290 SDYELLD
-297 MKRALDAE
+297 MKRALEAE
-305 KDYLIRIQN
+305 KDYLVRIQN

-321 SRAELGRL
+321 SKAELGRL
-329 QNGQMEYE
+329 QNGQLEYE

-351 HLRGELDNTK
+351 HLRAELDNTK

-373 ALTAIDIQQTEVTG
+373 ALTAIDIQQTEISG
-387 EEYNRVQQ
+387 EEYNRVQE
-395 RADLKVDMR
+395 RADAKVDMR
-404 SMNLPKLVTHV
+404 TMNLPKLISHV

-436 IAGMAS
+436 LAGMAS
-442 SHLSILQGM
+442 SHLAILQGM

-466 VMGEINVVV
+466 ILGEINVVA

-508 AGCDRYKDTIYIIVL
+508 SGSDRYKDTIYIIVL

-543 HEANKWKIKLVDTDL
+543 DKETNWKIKLVDTDL

-566 PAVREALEKEKGKE
+566 QDVKDALEKEKDRE
-580 AAELKAILDKLYP
+580 VSELRDIVEKLYP
-593 EDTFVLDEDEETKV
+593 DMSLSEDEETKV
-607 TANDKLRLIAYM
+607 SSNDKLRLISYL

-630 RYLVGGPQNLI
+630 RYLVGGPQNLL

-684 KGKQLSEVEKI
+684 KGTKLNEVEKI
-695 YLPYEALEKMFLKAA
+695 YLPYEVLEKLFRKAA
-710 VEYEFDGESYAL
+710 VDFEFDAESNAL

-737 YGNRILDQINKFVPV
+737 YGNRILDQINTFVPV
-752 YVAAGQGSGLSNDEL
+752 YVAAGQGLGLKNEQL
-767 IREAIDYQLTYKV
+767 IIEALDYQLTYKV
-780 LRKLEYVEMNRDAN
+780 LRKLEYVEMSRDAN

-803 KFEQSGMKLAKE
+803 KFEQNGMKLAKE

>member
-1 MANRGKN
+1 MANRKSKGKN
-8 NKGNKGKGNNTSA
+8 NGRNASPSA
-21 APAKT
+21 VPKSSA
-26 TGITISE
+26 ISISE
-33 EDAAILEKVKQIAKD
+33 EDAVLLEKAKQASKAGELD
-48 AEVDLTDYKKLLEDE
+48 LAEYRRLLEED
-63 LEEEIGRKREEQ
+63 LEKEIENKRKEQ
-75 ERSLESA
+75 ETQLEKSKETFEREYA
-82 KTKMEEEYKKELDE
+82 KSLDE
-96 KYKALKK
+96 KYKTLKK
-103 ETSDLEKT
+103 DVSDLEKT
-111 KQELDSTVSGLQGK
+111 KGELEKSVSGLEGELSK
-125 LDKISEK
+125 ISDKISDADK
-132 ISGAEEEARGIIK
+132 KAKGIIG
-145 KAEEDVQGII
+145 KAEKEAEGII
-155 DQAREDAKTASQ
+155 EQAKEDAQAASQ
-167 EVLDEIAGKRTE
+167 EVLDEIEQKKSD
-179 LEDQMDDF
+179 LEDQLDDI

-217 ANPDMVESLKRQL
+217 ANPDMVESLQRQL
-230 SITREQLDA
+230 GVTREQLDA
-239 VRDEYEQVQI
+239 VRDEYERVQL
-249 ELNKM
+249 ELNKI
-254 KLKQIR
+254 KLMQIKM
-260 AEGISA
+260 EGVSP
-266 EDLQE
+266 EELQK
-271 ENERLM
+271 ENERLL
-277 EKVEELENKCNRY
+277 EKIEELENKCNRY

-321 SRAELGRL
+321 SKAELGRL
-329 QNGQMEYE
+329 QNGQLEYE
-337 QLRAQLDLLRTLND
+337 QLRSQLDLLRTLND
-351 HLRGELDNTK
+351 HLRAELDNTK

-373 ALTAIDIQQTEVTG
+373 ALTAIDIEQTETSG
-387 EEYNRVQQ
+387 EEYNRVQE
-395 RADLKVDMR
+395 RADAKVDMR
-404 SMNLPKLVTHV
+404 SINLPKLVSHV

-436 IAGMAS
+436 LAGMAS
-442 SHLSILQGM
+442 SHLTILQGM

-466 VMGEINVVV
+466 ILGEINVVA

-508 AGCDRYKDTIYIIVL
+508 AGSERYKDTIYIIVL

-543 HEANKWKIKLVDTDL
+543 DKETNWKIKLVDTDL

-566 PAVREALEKEKGKE
+566 QEVKDALEKEKGRE
-580 AAELKAILDKLYP
+580 TSELREIIEKLYP
-593 EDTFVLDEDEETKV
+593 DMSLSEDEETKV
-607 TANDKLRLIAYM
+607 SSNDKLRLISYL

-630 RYLVGGPQNLI
+630 RYLVGGPQNLL
-641 DGNTVR
+641 DGNTIR

-684 KGKQLSEVEKI
+684 KGTKLDEVEKI
-695 YLPYEALEKMFLKAA
+695 YLPYEVLEKLFKKAA
-710 VEYEFDGESYAL
+710 ADFEFDAESNAL
-722 LAEIEQILQANFKIS
+722 LEDIEQILQANFKIS
-737 YGNRILDQINKFVPV
+737 YGNRILDQINTFVPV
-752 YVAAGQGSGLSNDEL
+752 YVAAGQGLGLSDEQL
-767 IREAIDYQLTYKV
+767 IIEALDYQLTYKV

-803 KFEQSGMKLAKE
+803 KFEQNGMKLAKE

>member
-1 MANRGKN
+1 MAGKKNRGKN
-8 NKGNKGKGNNTSA
+8 NGRNTSSS
-21 APAKT
+21 APAKSS
-26 TGITISE
+26 IVTISE
-33 EDAAILEKVKQIAKD
+33 EDAALLEKAKQASKD
-48 AEVDLTDYKKLLEDE
+48 GELDLAEYRKLLEADLETEIENKRKEQEKE
-63 LEEEIGRKREEQ
+63 LEKSKETFEQ
-75 ERSLESA
+75 DY
-82 KTKMEEEYKKELDE
+82 TKSLDE
-96 KYKALKK
+96 KYKTLKG
-103 ETSDLEKT
+103 EVSDLEKT
-111 KQELDSTVSGLQGK
+111 KSELEKSVSGLEGELTK
-125 LDKISEK
+125 ISDKISDADKKVED
-132 ISGAEEEARGIIK
+132 IIK
-145 KAEEDVQGII
+145 KAEEDAEEII
-155 DQAREDAKTASQ
+155 EQAKEDAQTASQ
-167 EVLDEIAGKRTE
+167 EVLDEIEQKKSD

-210 QAEVYDT
+210 QAEVYDA
-217 ANPDMVESLKRQL
+217 ANPDMVESLQRQL
-230 SITREQLDA
+230 KVTREQLDA
-239 VRDEYEQVQI
+239 VRDEYEHVQL
-249 ELNKM
+249 ELNKI
-254 KLKQIR
+254 KLKQIKM
-260 AEGISA
+260 EGVSPEA
-266 EDLQE
+266 LQE
-271 ENERLM
+271 ENERLL
-277 EKVEELENKCNRY
+277 EKIDELENKCNRY

-321 SRAELGRL
+321 SKAELGRL
-329 QNGQMEYE
+329 QNGQLEYE
-337 QLRAQLDLLRTLND
+337 QLRSQLDLLRTLND
-351 HLRGELDNTK
+351 HLRAELDNTK

-373 ALTAIDIQQTEVTG
+373 ALTAIDIQQTETSG
-387 EEYNRVQQ
+387 EEYNRVQE
-395 RADLKVDMR
+395 RADVKVDMR
-404 SMNLPKLVTHV
+404 KINLPKLISHV

-436 IAGMAS
+436 LAGMAS
-442 SHLSILQGM
+442 SHLAILQGM
-451 SGTGKTSLPKIFAEA
+451 SGTGKTSLPKIFAESIL
-466 VMGEINVVV
+466 GEINVVA

-508 AGCDRYKDTIYIIVL
+508 AGSDRYKDTIYIIVL

-543 HEANKWKIKLVDTDL
+543 DKETNWKIKLVDTDL

-566 PAVREALEKEKGKE
+566 PEVIEALEKEKGRE
-580 AAELKAILDKLYP
+580 ASELREIVGKLYP
-593 EDTFVLDEDEETKV
+593 DMALSEEEETKV
-607 TANDKLRLIAYM
+607 SSNDKLRLISYL

-630 RYLVGGPQNLI
+630 RYLVGGPQNLL

-684 KGKQLSEVEKI
+684 KGTKLDEVEKI
-695 YLPYEALEKMFLKAA
+695 YLPYEVLEKLFKKAA
-710 VEYEFDGESYAL
+710 ADFEFDAESYAL

-737 YGNRILDQINKFVPV
+737 YGNRILDQINTFVPV
-752 YVAAGQGSGLSNDEL
+752 YVAAGQGTGFSDEEL
-767 IREAIDYQLTYKV
+767 IVEALDYQLTYKV

-803 KFEQSGMKLAKE
+803 KFEQNGMKLAKE

>member
-1 MANRGKN
+1 MAGKKNRGKN
-8 NKGNKGKGNNTSA
+8 NGRNTSSS
-21 APAKT
+21 APAKSS
-26 TGITISE
+26 IVTISE
-33 EDAAILEKVKQIAKD
+33 EDAALLEKAKQASKD
-48 AEVDLTDYKKLLEDE
+48 GELDLAEYRKLLEADLETEIENKRKEQEKE
-63 LEEEIGRKREEQ
+63 LEKSKETFEQ
-75 ERSLESA
+75 DY
-82 KTKMEEEYKKELDE
+82 TKSLDE
-96 KYKALKK
+96 KYKTLKG
-103 ETSDLEKT
+103 EVSDLEKT
-111 KQELDSTVSGLQGK
+111 KSELEKSVSGLEGELTK
-125 LDKISEK
+125 ISDKISDADKKVED
-132 ISGAEEEARGIIK
+132 IIK
-145 KAEEDVQGII
+145 KAEEDAEKII
-155 DQAREDAKTASQ
+155 EQAKEDAQTASQ
-167 EVLDEIAGKRTE
+167 EVLDEIEQKKSD

-210 QAEVYDT
+210 QAEVYDA
-217 ANPDMVESLKRQL
+217 ANPDMVESLQRQL
-230 SITREQLDA
+230 KVTREQLDA
-239 VRDEYEQVQI
+239 VRDEYEHVQL
-249 ELNKM
+249 ELNKI
-254 KLKQIR
+254 KLKQIKM
-260 AEGISA
+260 EGVSPEA
-266 EDLQE
+266 LQE
-271 ENERLM
+271 ENERLL
-277 EKVEELENKCNRY
+277 EKIDELENKCNRY

-321 SRAELGRL
+321 SKAELGRL
-329 QNGQMEYE
+329 QNGQLEYE
-337 QLRAQLDLLRTLND
+337 QLRSQLDLLRTLND
-351 HLRGELDNTK
+351 HLRAELDNTK

-373 ALTAIDIQQTEVTG
+373 ALTAIDIQQTETSG
-387 EEYNRVQQ
+387 EEYNRVQE
-395 RADLKVDMR
+395 RADVKVDMR
-404 SMNLPKLVTHV
+404 KINLPKLISHV

-436 IAGMAS
+436 LAGMAS
-442 SHLSILQGM
+442 SHLAILQGM
-451 SGTGKTSLPKIFAEA
+451 SGTGKTSLPKIFAESIL
-466 VMGEINVVV
+466 GEINVVA

-508 AGCDRYKDTIYIIVL
+508 AGSDRYKDTIYIIVL

-543 HEANKWKIKLVDTDL
+543 DKETNWKIKLVDTDL

-566 PAVREALEKEKGKE
+566 PEVIEALEKEKGRE
-580 AAELKAILDKLYP
+580 ASELREIVGKLYP
-593 EDTFVLDEDEETKV
+593 DMALSEEEETKV
-607 TANDKLRLIAYM
+607 SSNDKLRLISYL

-630 RYLVGGPQNLI
+630 RYLVGGPQNLL

-684 KGKQLSEVEKI
+684 KGTKLDEVEKI
-695 YLPYEALEKMFLKAA
+695 YLPYEVLEKLFKKAVA
-710 VEYEFDGESYAL
+710 DFEFDAESYAL

-737 YGNRILDQINKFVPV
+737 YGNRILDQINTFVPV
-752 YVAAGQGSGLSNDEL
+752 YVAAGQGTGFSDEEL
-767 IREAIDYQLTYKV
+767 IVEALDYQLTYKV

-803 KFEQSGMKLAKE
+803 KFEQNGMKLAKE

>member
-1 MANRGKN
+1 MAGKKNRGKN
-8 NKGNKGKGNNTSA
+8 NGRNTSSSV
-21 APAKT
+21 PAKSS
-26 TGITISE
+26 IVTISE
-33 EDAAILEKVKQIAKD
+33 EDAALLEKAKQASKD
-48 AEVDLTDYKKLLEDE
+48 GELDLAEYRKFLEADLETEIENKRKEQEKE
-63 LEEEIGRKREEQ
+63 LEKSKETFEQ
-75 ERSLESA
+75 DY
-82 KTKMEEEYKKELDE
+82 TKSLDE
-96 KYKALKK
+96 KYKTLKG
-103 ETSDLEKT
+103 EVSDLEKT
-111 KQELDSTVSGLQGK
+111 KSELEKSVSGLEGELTK
-125 LDKISEK
+125 ISDKISDADKKVED
-132 ISGAEEEARGIIK
+132 IIK
-145 KAEEDVQGII
+145 KAEEDAEEII
-155 DQAREDAKTASQ
+155 EQAKEDAQTASQ
-167 EVLDEIAGKRTE
+167 EVLDEIEQKKSD

-210 QAEVYDT
+210 QAEVYDA
-217 ANPDMVESLKRQL
+217 ANPDMVESLQRQL
-230 SITREQLDA
+230 KVTREQLDA
-239 VRDEYEQVQI
+239 VRDEYEHVQL
-249 ELNKM
+249 ELNKI
-254 KLKQIR
+254 KLKQIKM
-260 AEGISA
+260 EGVSPEA
-266 EDLQE
+266 LQE
-271 ENERLM
+271 ENERLL
-277 EKVEELENKCNRY
+277 EKIDELENKCNRY

-321 SRAELGRL
+321 SKAELGRL
-329 QNGQMEYE
+329 QNGQLEYE
-337 QLRAQLDLLRTLND
+337 QLRSQLDLLRTLND
-351 HLRGELDNTK
+351 HLRAELDNTK

-373 ALTAIDIQQTEVTG
+373 ALTAIDIQQTETSG
-387 EEYNRVQQ
+387 EEYNRVQE
-395 RADLKVDMR
+395 RADVKVDMR
-404 SMNLPKLVTHV
+404 KINLPKLISHV

-436 IAGMAS
+436 LAGMAS
-442 SHLSILQGM
+442 SHLAILQGM
-451 SGTGKTSLPKIFAEA
+451 SGTGKTSLPKIFAESIL
-466 VMGEINVVV
+466 GEINVVA

-508 AGCDRYKDTIYIIVL
+508 AGSDRYKDTIYIIVL

-543 HEANKWKIKLVDTDL
+543 DKETNWKIKLVDTDL

-566 PAVREALEKEKGKE
+566 PEVIEALEKEKGRE
-580 AAELKAILDKLYP
+580 ASELREIVGKLYP
-593 EDTFVLDEDEETKV
+593 DMALSEEEETKV
-607 TANDKLRLIAYM
+607 SSNDKLRLISYL

-630 RYLVGGPQNLI
+630 RYLVGGPQNLL

-684 KGKQLSEVEKI
+684 KGTKLDEVEKI
-695 YLPYEALEKMFLKAA
+695 YLPYEVLEKLFKKAA
-710 VEYEFDGESYAL
+710 ADFEFDAESYAL

-737 YGNRILDQINKFVPV
+737 YGNRILDQINTFVPV
-752 YVAAGQGSGLSNDEL
+752 YVAAGQGTGFSDEEL
-767 IREAIDYQLTYKV
+767 IVEALDYQLTYKV

-803 KFEQSGMKLAKE
+803 KFEQNGMKLAKE

>member
-1 MANRGKN
+1 MASKKNRGKN
-8 NKGNKGKGNNTSA
+8 NGRNASPSTA
-21 APAKT
+21 AKT
-26 TGITISE
+26 STVSISD
-33 EDAAILEKVKQIAKD
+33 EDADLLEKAKKASKD
-48 AEVDLTDYKKLLEDE
+48 GELDLAEYRKLLEAE
-63 LEEEIGRKREEQ
+63 LETEIENKRKEQEEQ
-75 ERSLESA
+75 LEKSKESFEQEYA
-82 KTKMEEEYKKELDE
+82 KSLDE
-96 KYKALKK
+96 KYKTLKK
-103 ETSDLEKT
+103 DVSDLEKT
-111 KQELDSTVSGLQGK
+111 KGELEKSVSRLEGELSK
-125 LDKISEK
+125 ISDKISD
-132 ISGAEEEARGIIK
+132 ADK
-145 KAEEDVQGII
+145 KAEGII
-155 DQAREDAKTASQ
+155 EKAEKEAEGIIEQAKEDAQATNQ
-167 EVLDEIAGKRTE
+167 EVLNEIEQKKSDI
-179 LEDQMDDF
+179 EDQLDDI

-210 QAEVYDT
+210 QAEVYDV
-217 ANPDMVESLKRQL
+217 ANPDMVESLQRQL
-230 SITREQLDA
+230 GVTREQLDE
-239 VRDEYEQVQI
+239 VRDEYERVQL
-249 ELNKM
+249 ELNKI

-260 AEGISA
+260 MEGVST
-266 EDLQE
+266 EELQE
-271 ENERLM
+271 ENERLL
-277 EKVEELENKCNRY
+277 EKIEELENKCNKY

-305 KDYLIRIQN
+305 KDYLVRIQN

-321 SRAELGRL
+321 SKAELGRL
-329 QNGQMEYE
+329 QNGQLEYE
-337 QLRAQLDLLRTLND
+337 QLRSQLDLLRTLND
-351 HLRGELDNTK
+351 HLRAELDNTK

-373 ALTAIDIQQTEVTG
+373 ALTAIDIQQTEISG
-387 EEYNRVQQ
+387 EEYNRVQE
-395 RADLKVDMR
+395 RSDVKVDMR
-404 SMNLPKLVTHV
+404 SINLPKLITHV

-436 IAGMAS
+436 LAGMAS
-442 SHLSILQGM
+442 SHLAILQGM

-466 VMGEINVVV
+466 ILGEINVVA

-508 AGCDRYKDTIYIIVL
+508 AGSDRYKDTIYIIVL

-543 HEANKWKIKLVDTDL
+543 DKTTNWKIKLVDTDL

-566 PAVREALEKEKGKE
+566 QEVKDALEKEKGRE
-580 AAELKAILDKLYP
+580 ASELREIIEKLYP
-593 EDTFVLDEDEETKV
+593 DMSLSEDEETKV
-607 TANDKLRLIAYM
+607 SSNDKLRLISYL

-630 RYLVGGPQNLI
+630 RYLVGGPQNLL

-684 KGKQLSEVEKI
+684 KGTKLDEVEKI
-695 YLPYEALEKMFLKAA
+695 YLPYGVLEKLFKKAA
-710 VEYEFDGESYAL
+710 ADFEFDAESNAL

-737 YGNRILDQINKFVPV
+737 YGNRILDQINTFVPV
-752 YVAAGQGSGLSNDEL
+752 YVAAGQGLDLSDEQL
-767 IREAIDYQLTYKV
+767 IIEALDYQLTYKV

-794 KDAGDKLRK
+794 KEAGDELRK
-803 KFEQSGMKLAKE
+803 TFEQNGMKLAKE

>member
-1 MANRGKN
+1 MASKKNRGKN
-8 NKGNKGKGNNTSA
+8 NGRNASTSTA
-21 APAKT
+21 AKT
-26 TGITISE
+26 STVSISD
-33 EDAAILEKVKQIAKD
+33 EDAALLEKAKKVSKD
-48 AEVDLTDYKKLLEDE
+48 GELDLAEYRKLLEAE
-63 LEEEIGRKREEQ
+63 LETEIENKRKEQEEQ
-75 ERSLESA
+75 LEKSKESFEQEYA
-82 KTKMEEEYKKELDE
+82 KSLDE
-96 KYKALKK
+96 KYKTLKK
-103 ETSDLEKT
+103 DVSDLEKT
-111 KQELDSTVSGLQGK
+111 KGELEKSVSGLEGELSK
-125 LDKISEK
+125 ISDKISD
-132 ISGAEEEARGIIK
+132 ADK
-145 KAEEDVQGII
+145 KAEGII
-155 DQAREDAKTASQ
+155 EKAEKEAERIIEQAKEDAQTTNQ
-167 EVLDEIAGKRTE
+167 EVLKEIDQKKSDI
-179 LEDQMDDF
+179 EDQLDDI

-210 QAEVYDT
+210 QAEVYDA
-217 ANPDMVESLKRQL
+217 ANPDMVESLQRQL
-230 SITREQLDA
+230 GVTREQLDA
-239 VRDEYEQVQI
+239 VRDEYERVQL
-249 ELNKM
+249 ELNKI
-254 KLKQIR
+254 KLKQIKM
-260 AEGISA
+260 EGVSP
-266 EDLQE
+266 EELQE
-271 ENERLM
+271 ENERLL
-277 EKVEELENKCNRY
+277 EKIEELENKCNKY

-305 KDYLIRIQN
+305 KDYLVRIQN

-321 SRAELGRL
+321 SKAELGRL
-329 QNGQMEYE
+329 QNGQLEYE
-337 QLRAQLDLLRTLND
+337 QLRSQLDLLRTLND
-351 HLRGELDNTK
+351 HLRAELDNTK

-373 ALTAIDIQQTEVTG
+373 ALTAIDIQQTEISG
-387 EEYNRVQQ
+387 EEYNRVQE
-395 RADLKVDMR
+395 RLDVKVDMR
-404 SMNLPKLVTHV
+404 SINLPKLITHV

-436 IAGMAS
+436 LAGMAS
-442 SHLSILQGM
+442 SHLAILQGM

-466 VMGEINVVV
+466 ILGEINVVA

-508 AGCDRYKDTIYIIVL
+508 AGSDRYKDTIYIIVL

-543 HEANKWKIKLVDTDL
+543 DKTTNWKIKLVDTDL

-566 PAVREALEKEKGKE
+566 QEVKDVLEKEKGRE
-580 AAELKAILDKLYP
+580 ASELREIIEKLYP
-593 EDTFVLDEDEETKV
+593 DMSLSEDEETKV
-607 TANDKLRLIAYM
+607 SSNDKLRLISYL
-619 SGKKFKNAANT
+619 SGKKFKNATNT
-630 RYLVGGPQNLI
+630 RYLVGGPQNLL

-684 KGKQLSEVEKI
+684 KGTKLDEVEKI
-695 YLPYEALEKMFLKAA
+695 YLPYGVLEKLFKKAA
-710 VEYEFDGESYAL
+710 ADFEFDAESNAL

-737 YGNRILDQINKFVPV
+737 YGNRILDQINTFVPV
-752 YVAAGQGSGLSNDEL
+752 YVAAGQGLDLSDEQL
-767 IREAIDYQLTYKV
+767 IIEALDYQLTYKV

-803 KFEQSGMKLAKE
+803 KFEQNGMKLAKE

>member
-1 MANRGKN
+1 MANRKSKGKN
-8 NKGNKGKGNNTSA
+8 NGRNASPSA
-21 APAKT
+21 VPKSSA
-26 TGITISE
+26 ISISE
-33 EDAAILEKVKQIAKD
+33 EDAALLEKAKQASKAGELD
-48 AEVDLTDYKKLLEDE
+48 LAEYRRLLEED
-63 LEEEIGRKREEQ
+63 LEKEIENKRKEQ
-75 ERSLESA
+75 ETQLEKSKETFEREYA
-82 KTKMEEEYKKELDE
+82 KSLDE
-96 KYKALKK
+96 KYKTLKK
-103 ETSDLEKT
+103 DVSDLEKT
-111 KQELDSTVSGLQGK
+111 KGELEKSVSGLEGELSK
-125 LDKISEK
+125 ISDKISD
-132 ISGAEEEARGIIK
+132 ADK
-145 KAEEDVQGII
+145 KAEGII
-155 DQAREDAKTASQ
+155 GKAEKEAEGIIEQAKEDAQAASQ
-167 EVLDEIAGKRTE
+167 EVLDEIEQKKSD
-179 LEDQMDDF
+179 LEDQLDDI

-217 ANPDMVESLKRQL
+217 ANPDMVESLQRQL
-230 SITREQLDA
+230 GVTREQLDA
-239 VRDEYEQVQI
+239 VRDEYERVQL
-249 ELNKM
+249 ELNKI
-254 KLKQIR
+254 KLMQIKM
-260 AEGISA
+260 EGVSP
-266 EDLQE
+266 EELQK
-271 ENERLM
+271 ENERLL
-277 EKVEELENKCNRY
+277 EKIEELENKCNRY

-321 SRAELGRL
+321 SKAELGRL
-329 QNGQMEYE
+329 QNGQLEYE
-337 QLRAQLDLLRTLND
+337 QLRSQLDLLRTLND
-351 HLRGELDNTK
+351 HLRAELDNTK

-373 ALTAIDIQQTEVTG
+373 ALTAIDIEQTETSG
-387 EEYNRVQQ
+387 EEYNRVQE
-395 RADLKVDMR
+395 RADAKVDM
-404 SMNLPKLVTHV
+404 SSINLPKLVSHV

-436 IAGMAS
+436 LAGMAS
-442 SHLSILQGM
+442 SHLTILQGM

-466 VMGEINVVV
+466 ILGEINVVA

-508 AGCDRYKDTIYIIVL
+508 AGSERYKDTIYIIVL

-543 HEANKWKIKLVDTDL
+543 DKETNWKIKLVDTDL

-566 PAVREALEKEKGKE
+566 QEVKDALEKEKGRE
-580 AAELKAILDKLYP
+580 TSELREIIEKLYP
-593 EDTFVLDEDEETKV
+593 DMSLSEDEETKV
-607 TANDKLRLIAYM
+607 SSNDKLRLISYL

-630 RYLVGGPQNLI
+630 RYLVGGPQNLL
-641 DGNTVR
+641 DGNTIR

-684 KGKQLSEVEKI
+684 KGTKLDEVEKI
-695 YLPYEALEKMFLKAA
+695 YLPYEVLEKLFKKAA
-710 VEYEFDGESYAL
+710 ADFEFDAESNAL
-722 LAEIEQILQANFKIS
+722 LEDIEQILQANFKIS
-737 YGNRILDQINKFVPV
+737 YGNRILDQINTFVSV
-752 YVAAGQGSGLSNDEL
+752 YVAAGQGLGLSDEQL
-767 IREAIDYQLTYKV
+767 IIEALDYQLTYKV

-803 KFEQSGMKLAKE
+803 KFEQNGMKLAKE

>member
-1 MANRGKN
+1 
-8 NKGNKGKGNNTSA
+8 
-21 APAKT
+21 
-26 TGITISE
+26 
-33 EDAAILEKVKQIAKD
+33 
-48 AEVDLTDYKKLLEDE
+48 
-63 LEEEIGRKREEQ
+63 
-75 ERSLESA
+75 
-82 KTKMEEEYKKELDE
+82 
-96 KYKALKK
+96 
-103 ETSDLEKT
+103 
-111 KQELDSTVSGLQGK
+111 
-125 LDKISEK
+125 
-132 ISGAEEEARGIIK
+132 
-145 KAEEDVQGII
+145 
-155 DQAREDAKTASQ
+155 
-167 EVLDEIAGKRTE
+167 
-179 LEDQMDDF
+179 
-187 ETKQFELE
+187 
-195 AREAQ
+195 
-200 LASKEKRVAK
+200 
-210 QAEVYDT
+210 
-217 ANPDMVESLKRQL
+217 
-230 SITREQLDA
+230 
-239 VRDEYEQVQI
+239 
-249 ELNKM
+249 M

-695 YLPYEALEKMFLKAA
+695 YLPYDALEKMFLKAA

>member
-1 MANRGKN
+1 MARKKGKN
-8 NKGNKGKGNNTSA
+8 NGRNTSHTA
-21 APAKT
+21 AAKASA
-26 TGITISE
+26 ISISE
-33 EDAAILEKVKQIAKD
+33 EDATLLEMAKKASQD
-48 AEVDLTDYKKLLEDE
+48 GKFDLAEYRKLLETE
-63 LEEEIGRKREEQ
+63 LEAEIDAKRKKQEEQ
-75 ERSLESA
+75 LENA
-82 KTKMEEEYKKELDE
+82 KESFEQDYTKTLDE
-96 KYKALKK
+96 KYSTLKG
-103 ETSDLEKT
+103 EVSDLEKT
-111 KQELDSTVSGLQGK
+111 KSQLEKSVIGLESDLTK
-125 LDKISEK
+125 ISDKICDANK
-132 ISGAEEEARGIIK
+132 KVEEIIK
-145 KAEEDVQGII
+145 KAEEDAEEII
-155 DQAREDAKTASQ
+155 EQAKEDAQTASQ
-167 EVLDEIAGKRTE
+167 EVLDEIEQKKSD

-217 ANPDMVESLKRQL
+217 ANPDMVESLQRQL
-230 SITREQLDA
+230 KVTREQLDA
-239 VRDEYEQVQI
+239 VRDEHEHVQL
-249 ELNKM
+249 ELNKI
-254 KLKQIR
+254 KLKQIKM
-260 AEGISA
+260 EGVSP
-266 EDLQE
+266 EELQE
-271 ENERLM
+271 ENERLL
-277 EKVEELENKCNRY
+277 EKIEELENKCNRY

-297 MKRALDAE
+297 MKRASDAE
-305 KDYLIRIQN
+305 KDYLITIQN
-314 QDREIAE
+314 QNREIAE
-321 SRAELGRL
+321 SKAELTRL
-329 QNGQMEYE
+329 QNGQLEYE
-337 QLRAQLDLLRTLND
+337 QLRSQLDLLRTLND
-351 HLRGELDNTK
+351 HLRAELDNTK

-373 ALTAIDIQQTEVTG
+373 ALTAIDIQQTETSG
-387 EEYNRVQQ
+387 EEYNRVQE
-395 RADLKVDMR
+395 RADARVDMR
-404 SMNLPKLVTHV
+404 KMNLQKLISHV
-415 KTYAASRAKP
+415 KIYAASRAKP

-436 IAGMAS
+436 LAGMAS
-442 SHLSILQGM
+442 SHLAILQGI
-451 SGTGKTSLPKIFAEA
+451 SGTGKTSLPKIFAESIL
-466 VMGEINVVV
+466 GEINVVA

-508 AGCDRYKDTIYIIVL
+508 AGSDRYKDTIYIIVL

-543 HEANKWKIKLVDTDL
+543 DKQTNWKIKLVDTDL

-566 PAVREALEKEKGKE
+566 PEVIEALEKEKGRE
-580 AAELKAILDKLYP
+580 ASELREIVENLYP
-593 EDTFVLDEDEETKV
+593 DMSLSEDEETKV
-607 TANDKLRLIAYM
+607 SSNDKLRLISYL
-619 SGKKFKNAANT
+619 SGKKFKNIANT
-630 RYLVGGPQNLI
+630 RYLVGGPQNLL

-684 KGKQLSEVEKI
+684 KGTKLDEVKKI
-695 YLPYEALEKMFLKAA
+695 YLPYEVLENLFKKAA
-710 VEYEFDGESYAL
+710 ADFEFDAESHAL

-737 YGNRILDQINKFVPV
+737 YGNRILDQINTFVPV
-752 YVAAGQGSGLSNDEL
+752 YVAAGQGSGLSDEQL
-767 IREAIDYQLTYKV
+767 IVEALDYQLTYKV

-803 KFEQSGMKLAKE
+803 KFEQNGMKLAKE